1 MATLNS
7 GTKQLQLVVRV
18 LPEDAV
24 LSTANIS
31 LVLRVA
37 PYDPVLV
44 PLRQAIETVLKDN
57 IRRIVAEYQDPD
69 RFLKTLLNLGDD
81 TQRILTNWKRD
92 PNDSTKLLVKLL
104 QPLDFTYDVGKDVF
118 ISREVANTVVDTVKF
133 ELLPQLD
140 TTPYLRPHNTTL
152 EVVNSN
158 GNLLRNKT
166 LSTIGINTEGIG
178 DNYGN
183 YTFSNEILRRWYTDN
198 YKSAEL
204 NIDFGD
210 YKNFVSYGSA
220 ELRLKA
226 FAQKLSRL
234 YDLEQ
239 NSRFFGGIATGSI
252 FGTNAFYITTPVI
265 ISSSTIYPSPTTIVP
280 PSGSLT
286 INTGSIVTIFS
297 ATELP
302 SASLYLQENS
312 KKAALEME
320 QIIRS
325 FDGYEQYLFYGSG
338 SAYSASVYWT
348 DNNTEYNPDGTWPKR
363 EDGTLYTPSELT
375 AVNWYTTQ
383 SAIAQRYD
391 EFNHNIIANA
401 IPSYLQS
408 DPDSVD
414 FIKFVK
420 LIGHFFD
427 DIKLYIQ
434 DLPEIYNRD
443 IIATQGLSQDIV
455 WDVAKGFGIDVSNPH
470 ATDDLYDYI
479 ANGSLTKRRE
489 LTAELF
495 KRFLHNSLYLNRAKG
510 TRTALKALLNIF
522 GLNEQIVS
530 IRESDTPTTGSFEIF
545 DENTNVLNFYTG
557 SYLQLPLSSSHRDI
571 HTIQFRFNT
580 NKQQITTL
588 ATGDELWHLRLNV
601 HPTASSPLGRIE
613 VTNDIGEIL
622 LTSSYA
628 PFFNDDYYDV
638 MLRYNMS
645 SVNLQVAKSDGE
657 EILYTSS
664 MYTTGSYLIDAL
676 PLTPYMYLGG
686 SGSLSLNNFTG
697 TVDEVRIWGEEI
709 EDTVFLNQSL
719 NPGSF
724 AGNAYWS
731 AAENLYVRLSFHKPT
746 NLYLGYIAN
755 ETPYKNKD
763 GVSDP
768 TKPLLPN
775 ITNILAYGFPS
786 ESAFPYQMSRIIRR
800 VYQYTTNGGAAAYGS
815 NKIIIQPPAVFTETT
830 PLGEPILHRNKSI
843 VSIDARK
850 QQPQSKKFVGFFVSP
865 TDAVNN
871 LIIRSLGNVDV
882 NDKVGYPGNRFKNSY
897 PDLEQFKEY
906 YNQFYDVPV
915 NIPQF
920 VRFFDKLAPAL
931 FEHAS
936 QLIPAKTILST
947 GIIIEPNILERKKV
961 AAERPI
967 NLSGANTKRNLK
979 QGTSFNPTY
988 DITLSTEANTINLRS
1003 SIYVPSAIYEEYKGE
1018 ISAEQI
1024 NGQPTADVESNL
1036 DTTIE
1041 QSIVELLGTTETYT
1055 TTITET
1061 TSSIASQYLNYD
1073 ATPIENVMV
1082 EPTGD
1087 YVLYTGD
1094 AINLTSNSIIQSSY
1108 ITYEDA
1114 ITFNEVLS
1122 QQNQNIVQAMLYN
1135 EIPPRADF
1143 KDYAVTNYFNRTSG
1157 IYYFE
1162 RVQKQLIG
1170 SNRYN
1175 FLTGSQATWSLG
1187 TIYNQNDVVYQSG
1200 STGEG
1205 KYGNGKLYRF
1215 VAPNAPIASYQY
1227 PSLDKNSWVPI
1238 FYTGKAI
1245 EQPYRVVFDT
1255 ARTQNITD
1263 LRILPVTIVDIARP
1277 INQPGRYTSRLT
1289 LSSISANSQIVGS
1302 IRLQT
1307 LASLFSI
1314 RSSANVRIRLYDT
1327 PDSRNNDLLRP
1338 VGTEPIGNHGV
1349 LLDITITPDV
1359 QNINYG
1365 LYPAVTLVNNDTSP
1379 NALIYYT
1386 IDEAGG
1392 TTQNNV
1398 SIAFSYFGIDTES
1411 IVPQGYLQRHYKF
1424 FRDTLLATK
1433 RRNYLGCLQTQNTTT
1448 DGQPPVVV
1456 TTTAGTSITVSPNIL
1471 TSEENLGGTN
1481 LNV

>member
-1 MATLNS
+1 MANLDS
-7 GTKQLQLVVRV
+7 GIKQIQLVTNI
-18 LPEDAV
+18 LPEDAAASSV
-24 LSTANIS
+24 SIS
-31 LVLRVA
+31 LVLNIA

-44 PLRQAIETVLKDN
+44 PLQQAIQDVLTSN
-57 IRRIVAEYQDPD
+57 INNIVAQYDDPE

-81 TQRILTNWKRD
+81 TQRILANWKRD

-104 QPLDFTYDVGKDVF
+104 QPLDFTYDVGTDVF
-118 ISREVANTVVDTVKF
+118 ISREVANTIVDTVKF
-133 ELLPQLD
+133 ELLPQVD

-152 EVVNSN
+152 KVVSSN

-166 LSTIGINTEGIG
+166 LSTIGINTEGVG

-183 YTFSNEILRRWYTDN
+183 YTFANEILRRWYTDN

-204 NIDFGD
+204 NIDFSD

-226 FAQKLSRL
+226 FAQKLLRL

-239 NSRFFGGIATGSI
+239 NSRFFSGIATGSI
-252 FGTNAFYITTPVI
+252 FGSNAFYITTPVEV
-265 ISSSTIYPSPTTIVP
+265 SSSTIYPSPVTIVP

-286 INTGSIVTIFS
+286 IDSGSTVTIYS
-297 ATELP
+297 IPELP

-320 QIIRS
+320 NIIRS

-363 EDGTLYTPSELT
+363 EDGTLYAPKELT
-375 AVNWYTTQ
+375 ATNWYTTQ

-391 EFNHNIIANA
+391 EFNYNVIVNA

-408 DPDSVD
+408 DSNSAE

-443 IIATQGLSQDIV
+443 VIATQGLSQDIV

-470 ATDDLYDYI
+470 ATDELYSYI
-479 ANGSLTKRRE
+479 ANGSLTKSRE

-510 TRTALKALLNIF
+510 TRTSLKALLNIF

-530 IRESDTPTTGSFEIF
+530 IRETDTPSTGSFEIF

-580 NKQQITTL
+580 HKQQITTL
-588 ATGDELWHLRLNV
+588 ATGDDLWHLRLNV
-601 HPTASSPLGRIE
+601 YPTASSPLGRIE
-613 VTNDIGEIL
+613 VTNNIGEVL

-628 PFFNDDYYDV
+628 PFFNGDYYDV
-638 MLRYNMS
+638 MLRYNTS
-645 SVNLQVAKSDGE
+645 SVNLQVAKADGE
-657 EILYTSS
+657 EILYTSN
-664 MYTTGSYLIDAL
+664 MYTTGSYLVDAL

-686 SGSLSLNNFTG
+686 SGSLSLNNFAG
-697 TVDEVRIWGEEI
+697 TIDEVRIWGEEI
-709 EDTVFLNQSL
+709 QDSVFLNESL

-724 AGNAYWS
+724 AGNDYWS

-755 ETPYKNKD
+755 ESPYKNKD

-775 ITNILAYGFPS
+775 ITNILAYGFPT
-786 ESAFPYQMSRIIRR
+786 ESAFPYQMSRIVRR

-830 PLGEPILHRNKSI
+830 PLGEPVLHRTKSI

-871 LIIRSLGNVDV
+871 LIIRSLGNVDI
-882 NDKVGYPGNRFKNSY
+882 NDKVGYPGNRFKESY
-897 PDLEQFKEY
+897 PVLEQFKEY
-906 YNQFYDVPV
+906 YNQFYDIPV
-915 NIPQF
+915 NVPQF

-931 FEHAS
+931 FDHAS
-936 QLIPAKTILST
+936 QLVPAKTILST

-961 AAERPI
+961 AAEKPI

-979 QGTSFNPTY
+979 QGTSFNPLY
-988 DITLSTEANTINLRS
+988 DITLSTEANTINLA
-1003 SIYVPSAIYEEYKGE
+1003 SITYVPSAINEKYEAT

-1024 NGQPTADVESNL
+1024 NGQPKGDIESNL
-1036 DTTIE
+1036 NAVIE
-1041 QSIVELLGTTETYT
+1041 HSIVDLMANSATYT

-1061 TSSIASQYLNYD
+1061 TSSITSQYLNYE
-1073 ATPIENVMV
+1073 ATPIENTVI

-1094 AINLTSNSIIQSSY
+1094 AVNLTLNTIIQSSY
-1108 ITYEDA
+1108 VTYEDA
-1114 ITFNEVLS
+1114 IAVNEILS
-1122 QQNQNIVQAMLYN
+1122 QQNKNIVQATLYN
-1135 EIPPRADF
+1135 EILPRADF
-1143 KDYAVTNYFNRTSG
+1143 KDYAVINYFNRTSG

-1162 RVQKQLIG
+1162 RIQKQLIG
-1170 SNRYN
+1170 NNRYN
-1175 FLTGSQATWSLG
+1175 FLTGLQATWSFG
-1187 TIYNQNDVVYQSG
+1187 TTYNQNDVVYQAG
-1200 STGEG
+1200 ATGEAS
-1205 KYGNGKLYRF
+1205 YGNGKLYRF
-1215 VAPNAPIASYQY
+1215 VAPNAPITSFQY

-1255 ARTQNITD
+1255 SHTQNITD
-1263 LRILPVTIVDIARP
+1263 LRVLPVTIVDIARP
-1277 INQPGRYTSRLT
+1277 VNQPARYTSQLT
-1289 LSSISANSQIVGS
+1289 LSSISANTQIVGS

-1314 RSSANVRIRLYDT
+1314 RSSANLRIRLYDT
-1327 PDSRNNDLLRP
+1327 QDNRLADLTRP
-1338 VGTEPIGNHGV
+1338 VSTQPIGDHGV

-1359 QNINYG
+1359 QNVNYG
-1365 LYPAVTLVNNDTSP
+1365 LYPAVTLINNDTSP

-1386 IDEAGG
+1386 IDEVSGN
-1392 TTQNNV
+1392 TQNNV
-1398 SIAFSYFGIDTES
+1398 SINFNYFGIETES
-1411 IVPQGYLQRHYKF
+1411 IIPQGYLQRHYKF
-1424 FRDTLLATK
+1424 FRDNLLATK

-1456 TTTAGTSITVSPNIL
+1456 TTTAGTAITVSPNII